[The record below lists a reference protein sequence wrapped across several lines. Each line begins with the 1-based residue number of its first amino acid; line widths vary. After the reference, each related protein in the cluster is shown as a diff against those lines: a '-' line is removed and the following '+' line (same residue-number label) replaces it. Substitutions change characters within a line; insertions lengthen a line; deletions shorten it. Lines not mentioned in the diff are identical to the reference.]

1 MPPATSA
8 RGHAEIRSSPVYAG
22 CMIKPLRKLDSA
34 PAPAVSD
41 RIRRDRRTDL
51 PCGIFESRKILLPSE
66 KSKRISSKGML
77 ALLNFRNAHTGAPAK
92 ADPPGSRF
100 FNRSI
105 ATCQDPKSK
114 NRTSYASG
122 PGFLPASFRGARSAS
137 PEPIPTGSRVRHT
150 CGWHVVPQHP
160 PGVMDSWL
168 SPSGCPG
175 MTTQKDRKVRS
186 AASLPSRHRMTIETP
201 GPPHPFGQAAP
212 ASAQALISSPNCF

>member
-122 PGFLPASFRGARSAS
+122 PGFLPASFRGARQR
-137 PEPIPTGSRVRHT
+137 EPGTHT
-150 CGWHVVPQHP
+150 HRLQCEAHQSLHLAPQYLVV
-160 PGVMDSWL
+160 VMDSGL
-168 SPSGCPG
+168 SPAGCPG
-175 MTTQKDRKVRS
+175 MTRGER
-186 AASLPSRHRMTIETP
+186 
-201 GPPHPFGQAAP
+201 G
-212 ASAQALISSPNCF
+212 ALLT